1 MSNLISAALLFL
13 ISLMAIALVL
23 EVGMP
28 IVNLAKETSEIHDAE
43 SDLHF
48 IDTYVRA
55 VAREGKDSVRIF
67 RFTSPK
73 QFETIPGEDAIQY
86 SMETQTSF
94 FDYLSRSLSGNFAYI
109 AGSNVDCTEKDMNN
123 DGANDL
129 VMENDKIIAVFRKM
143 SGSVDTSNII
153 MQITRKFDGSTVYVG
168 NSSIVIDGD
177 LSTSVGIGYTEIS
190 SNGLQKPVC
199 QVHALVQGTIDYD
212 VYYTLYAGAD
222 FFVTE
227 VRI

>member
-1 MSNLISAALLFL
+1 MSNLISAALVFL
-13 ISLMAIALVL
+13 ISLVAIALVL

-28 IVNLAKETSEIHDAE
+28 IVNLARETSEIHDAD

-73 QFETIPGEDAIQY
+73 QFESIPGEDAIQY
-86 SMETQTSF
+86 SMETQTNF
-94 FDYLSRSLSGNFAYI
+94 FDYLSRSFSGSFAYI
-109 AGSNVDCTEKDMNN
+109 AGSNVDCTEKDMDN
-123 DGANDL
+123 DGVADL
-129 VMENDKIIAVFRKM
+129 VMENDKIIAVFRKIN
-143 SGSVDTSNII
+143 GNIDTSDII
-153 MQITRKFDGSTVYVG
+153 MKVTRKFDGSTAYVG
-168 NSSIVIDGD
+168 NSSVVIDNNPF
-177 LSTSVGIGYTEIS
+177 TSFGTGYTEIS

-199 QVHALVQGTIDYD
+199 RVHAVVRSTVDYD

-222 FFVTE
+222 FFVAE
-227 VRI
+227 VIL